1 MTPQTEQL
9 IRTSGLSAGDKLA
22 LRAALASLDLLKVA
36 AVELGCPID
45 QLDETLLIQQFQIQ
59 NDFAPFQRSVKMLRI
74 INPSC
79 CKGFRAVKF

>member
-22 LRAALASLDLLKVA
+22 VRTTIAFLDLLKVA

-45 QLDETLLIQQFQIQ
+45 QLDETLLI
-59 NDFAPFQRSVKMLRI
+59 RWL
-74 INPSC
+74 
-79 CKGFRAVKF
+79 KG